1 MIEFS
6 LQEYLSCIYGYSYE
20 KGISNQI
27 KLFDLKQKKEREEF
41 LEKMALKLDNYY
53 YELENYVFSWDMK

>member
-6 LQEYLSCIYGYSYE
+6 LQEYLSCICGCSYE
-20 KGISNQI
+20 EGISNQI

-41 LEKMALKLDNYY
+41 LEKMSSKLDNYY